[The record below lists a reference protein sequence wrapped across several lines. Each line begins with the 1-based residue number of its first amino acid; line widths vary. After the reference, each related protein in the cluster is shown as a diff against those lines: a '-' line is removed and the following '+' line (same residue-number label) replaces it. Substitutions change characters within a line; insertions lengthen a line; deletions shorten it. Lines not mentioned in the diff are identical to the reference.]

1 MTILLL
7 AVGVVILVIGGEV
20 LVRGAVAVAAGL
32 GMSPLVIG
40 IVIVG
45 FGTSMP
51 ELVTSVEAALV
62 DAPGV
67 AVGNVVGSNI
77 CNILLI
83 LGLTALIQPVL
94 TAKSTLR
101 RDGVVLGVATILCV
115 VVVLSGMVHRIVG
128 VGFAAMLAAYVLHAC
143 MTDRRRVAAGAAAE
157 AEAQGDEDE
166 VDIEAARSVG
176 APKALVMIAAGL
188 ALMIFGAQLLVD
200 AAVTLAERLGVSDAI
215 IGLTLVALGTSL
227 PELVTGVIAAVR
239 GHADVGFG
247 NIVGSNIYN
256 ILGILGVTA
265 IVKPIA
271 VPPEIMQLDIWV
283 MSAATVLL
291 LGAAFTGGRVCR
303 LEGGVMFLA
312 YVAYMGWLGASA
324 TGFGAA

>member
-7 AVGVVILVIGGEV
+7 AAGIVILVIGGEV
-20 LVRGAVAVAAGL
+20 LVRGAVAVAAGM

-101 RDGVVLGVATILCV
+101 RDGVVLGVATILCLV
-115 VVVLSGMVHRIVG
+115 VVMSGMVHRVVG
-128 VGFAAMLAAYVLHAC
+128 VGFAAMLAAYVAHAC
-143 MTDRRRVAAGAAAE
+143 VSDRRRVAADAE
-157 AEAQGDEDE
+157 AEAGEAVDEDA

-176 APKALVMIAAGL
+176 VPKALLLIACGL
-188 ALMIFGAQLLVD
+188 ALMVFGAQLLVD

-227 PELVTGVIAAVR
+227 PELVTGVVAAVR
-239 GHADVGFG
+239 GHGDVGFG
-247 NIVGSNIYN
+247 NIVGRCIPSP
-256 ILGILGVTA
+256 A
-265 IVKPIA
+265 RRFA
-271 VPPEIMQLDIWV
+271 
-283 MSAATVLL
+283 SACARAAARTKRRNRVSG
-291 LGAAFTGGRVCR
+291 GAGASCSYPAHGRTTR
-303 LEGGVMFLA
+303 AASDAPGGVRPRCA
-312 YVAYMGWLGASA
+312 ARAAGRASA
-324 TGFGAA
+324 SGR